1 MTAVAAEAGPAIRAE
16 NVVQVY
22 GEVGEELVAL
32 RGVDLE
38 VGAGEMIGVLGP
50 SGSGKSTLLWVLA
63 GLLRPTAGRL
73 WVHGRRMD
81 EQRPAD
87 LADLRARQVGV
98 LLQNPSRNLL
108 PYATAQENVVFA
120 TRPLRRGRRAALD
133 RAGDLLQSVGLQTL
147 RDRPA
152 GALSGGEQQRLALAV
167 ALANAP
173 RLLLA
178 DEPTSQL
185 DPESSTAVLAL
196 VAATNRDSGTTTVV
210 VTHDP
215 AVTAV
220 LPRTVTIRD
229 GRIGAE
235 ARGGRDLVVVGRD
248 GGLNLPP
255 DVVDLF
261 PPGTLARVR
270 RHGGEM
276 HLRPVEAAADT
287 DGPHGHQGQGDTPA
301 PGRTP

>member
-1 MTAVAAEAGPAIRAE
+1 MTAVAVRTAPAVRAE

-22 GEVGEELVAL
+22 GDVGEELVAL

-38 VGAGEMIGVLGP
+38 VADGEMLGVLGP

-81 EQRPAD
+81 EQRPAE
-87 LADLRARQVGV
+87 LAHLRARQVGV
-98 LLQNPSRNLL
+98 LLQNPHRNLL
-108 PYATAQENVVFA
+108 PHATARENVLFA
-120 TRPLRRGRRAALD
+120 MRAARTRRRAAVGRSD
-133 RAGDLLQSVGLQTL
+133 DLLASVGLQGL
-147 RDRPA
+147 RDQPA
-152 GALSGGEQQRLALAV
+152 GTMSGGEQQRLALTV
-167 ALANAP
+167 ALANRP

-185 DPESSTAVLAL
+185 DPESSAAVLAL
-196 VAATNRDSGTTTVV
+196 IAENNRESATTTIV
-210 VTHDP
+210 VTHDA
-215 AVTAV
+215 AVTSV

-235 ARGGRDLVVVGRD
+235 ARGGQDLVVVGRD
-248 GGLNLPP
+248 GALHLPP

-261 PPGTLARVR
+261 PPGSLAEVR
-270 RHGGEM
+270 RHGDEVR
-276 HLRPVEAAADT
+276 LRPRE
-287 DGPHGHQGQGDTPA
+287 
-301 PGRTP
+301 RTE